1 MPDPRD
7 EPFDEDAFDD
17 VIDDE
22 AEDEAYITT
31 ARTDAVSVDAYAPPQ
46 GATLVKSGVGLPLVL
61 LTGIVAAV
69 AGAAGGYGLASTFPA
84 VAPVTDDIAE
94 LRAELAG
101 LDATDRL
108 SRISER
114 LDAVESRRAPR
125 VDLSPLEA
133 RLDALEERPEPVAPE
148 TVREAEPVAD
158 PDAPVPAARP
168 ALTPAL
174 ARRLSAL
181 ERRVAELE
189 SDPPTSTRTEA
200 APAPVASPD
209 PVANARPASAQPTAA
224 RASSEELPAYPFAA
238 VEAAISADEP
248 STFRRIFKVRDRSTV
263 DALAD
268 LRAALEADNIAA
280 ALDAHARLP
289 EAAQVEAA
297 DWARRAR
304 AVR

>member
-22 AEDEAYITT
+22 VEDDAYITT

-46 GATLVKSGVGLPLVL
+46 DATVVKRGVGVPLVL

-69 AGAAGGYGLASTFPA
+69 AGAAGGYGLASTFPP
-84 VAPVTDDIAE
+84 VAPLTDDITE

-133 RLDALEERPEPVAPE
+133 RLDALEERPDPVAPV
-148 TVREAEPVAD
+148 TLREAEPATD
-158 PDAPVPAARP
+158 PDAPIPAARP

-189 SDPPTSTRTEA
+189 SETRPSTRTEA
-200 APAPVASPD
+200 APVASPS
-209 PVANARPASAQPTAA
+209 PAATAA
-224 RASSEELPAYPFAA
+224 PTSARRTSTSVSIDDLPPYPFAA

-268 LRAALEADNIAA
+268 LRAALDADDIAA

-304 AVR
+304 ADR